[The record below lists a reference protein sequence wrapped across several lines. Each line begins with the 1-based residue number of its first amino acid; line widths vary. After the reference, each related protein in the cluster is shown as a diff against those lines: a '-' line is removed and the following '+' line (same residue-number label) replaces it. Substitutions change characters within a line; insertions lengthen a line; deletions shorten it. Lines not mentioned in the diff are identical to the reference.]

1 MYFERS
7 SQTFYDQFGLSQ
19 ISQKKSNT
27 AEQDFCVYNQYHA
40 FVFMQIEEL

>member
-7 SQTFYDQFGLSQ
+7 SQTFYDWSGLSDPL
-19 ISQKKSNT
+19 KRNDK
-27 AEQDFCVYNQYHA
+27 AGQDYDIYNQYHA